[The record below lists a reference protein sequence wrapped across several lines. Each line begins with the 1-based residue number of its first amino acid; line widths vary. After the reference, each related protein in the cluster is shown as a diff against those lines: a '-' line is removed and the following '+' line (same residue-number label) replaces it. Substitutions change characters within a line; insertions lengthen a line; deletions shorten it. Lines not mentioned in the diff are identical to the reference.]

1 MHGPSGIGVLVAGP
15 VRFRPGGK
23 ELSMLSRSV
32 LARYLLVAIVSA
44 FVATATAATAVT
56 AHNDGFN
63 ERIVNCFDS
72 RDAGSDECLAAL
84 EVSPVDSNF
93 FRVLADNLDNVPAK
107 EDPQPEVD
115 VYALVKECAATQ
127 DLESEECV
135 VALEQSGLSLD
146 EFKAKFAAKLSY
158 LAKKDQ
164 MTAMMKTCLE
174 LKASLN
180 GKSADELHDLVEKVN
195 YACRKALVE
204 SHMNPAQFWTKY
216 R

>member
-1 MHGPSGIGVLVAGP
+1 
-15 VRFRPGGK
+15 
-23 ELSMLSRSV
+23 
-32 LARYLLVAIVSA
+32 VAIVSA
-44 FVATATAATAVT
+44 FVVMATAATAVT

-63 ERIVNCFDS
+63 ERIVNCIDS
-72 RDAGSDECLAAL
+72 RDANSDQCIASL

-93 FRVLADNLDNVPAK
+93 FRVLADNLDNMPAK
-107 EDPQPEVD
+107 EEPRPEVD

-127 DLESEECV
+127 DLQSDECA

-146 EFKAKFAAKLSY
+146 EFEAKFAAKLGY
-158 LAKKDQ
+158 NAKKDQ

-180 GKSADELHDLVEKVN
+180 GKSSDDLSDLVEKVN

-204 SHMNPAQFWTKY
+204 SHLNAGQFWAKY

>member
-1 MHGPSGIGVLVAGP
+1 
-15 VRFRPGGK
+15 
-23 ELSMLSRSV
+23 MLSRSV
-32 LARYLLVAIVSA
+32 FARYLLVAIVSA
-44 FVATATAATAVT
+44 FVAMATAATAVT

-63 ERIVNCFDS
+63 ERILNCIET
-72 RDAGSDECLAAL
+72 RDANSDQCIAAL

-93 FRVLADNLDNVPAK
+93 FRVLADNLDNMPAK
-107 EDPQPEVD
+107 EEPKPEVD
-115 VYALVKECAATQ
+115 VYALVKECAAAG

-146 EFKAKFAAKLSY
+146 DFKAKFAAKLGY

-195 YACRKALVE
+195 YACRKALGE
-204 SHMNPAQFWTKY
+204 SHMSAAQFWNKY

>member
-1 MHGPSGIGVLVAGP
+1 MLPRTAFARYALVAA
-15 VRFRPGGK
+15 V
-23 ELSMLSRSV
+23 
-32 LARYLLVAIVSA
+32 AALVALA
-44 FVATATAATAVT
+44 FAAPAATA
-56 AHNDGFN
+56 NNNGFN
-63 ERIVNCFDS
+63 ERIIACVES
-72 RDAGSDECLAAL
+72 RDADSDQCIAAL

-93 FRVLADNLDNVPAK
+93 FRVLGDNLDDMPAREEPK
-107 EDPQPEVD
+107 PEVD

-127 DLESEECV
+127 DLESEECI

-146 EFKAKFAAKLSY
+146 EFKSKFAAKLGK

-180 GKSADELHDLVEKVN
+180 GKTAHELYDLVEKVN
-195 YACRKALVE
+195 YACKKALSE
-204 SHMNPAQFWTKY
+204 SHMSAAQFWSKY

>member
-1 MHGPSGIGVLVAGP
+1 
-15 VRFRPGGK
+15 
-23 ELSMLSRSV
+23 MLSRSV
-32 LARYLLVAIVSA
+32 FARYLLVAIVSA
-44 FVATATAATAVT
+44 FVAMATAVT

-72 RDAGSDECLAAL
+72 RDANSDQCLAAL

-93 FRVLADNLDNVPAK
+93 FRVLADNLDNMPAK
-107 EDPQPEVD
+107 EEPKPEVD
-115 VYALVKECAATQ
+115 VYALVKECATTG
-127 DLESEECV
+127 DFESEECV

-146 EFKAKFAAKLSY
+146 DFKAKFAAKLGY